1 MKSFGDFPK
10 EDKRQYAGGKIN
22 ITDGHIDRCIQKM
35 ERNEPI
41 IIDFF
46 CHGMYNPEIERIS
59 TPNFLLTLA
68 KTGRQSTT
76 KQIRHL
82 LRLFGDDVKDLL
94 YGNLDTIYG
103 KVNELS
109 SKVKEQI
116 SDNTEMKLYNGL
128 KAPHFNEGRNKIRKA
143 RFEKKAPPVFA
154 VFSNEGLPVNS
165 PRFFLEPDGVY
176 FLEDTMDMW
185 RRETMPARLN
195 KRFTSMSWGGTIP
208 VADLKKLHKV
218 YDIKNP
224 DKYYKSMSAQ
234 DIEMRNLELLKYYDM
249 KDNVMFRYVKH
260 NSLYIPE
267 PTIAYPVNVITE
279 DIKKEIEKRLRER
292 GITKKPVILFTFLQ
306 CKSISLDEDA
316 TDVLEAMDISDEVD
330 SNMKHAI
337 GHMYMN
343 YISPSRTEITT
354 QSKKSNTKKAKQA
367 KHAKQAKQTKQ
378 KTAKKA
384 KQTKKD
390 LCKDLV
396 EIDCKDIPECV
407 FIEAGKIKKC
417 VSKDNKGKTQKK
429 PRAKGTK
436 GKADVGTSE
445 CKGLPEAECKLP
457 KCIYTRGKR
466 RYCRKGSNTKRKT

>member
-10 EDKRQYAGGKIN
+10 EDKSQYAGGKIN

-46 CHGMYNPEIERIS
+46 CHGMYNPVIERIS

-76 KQIRHL
+76 RQIRLL

-94 YGNLDTIYG
+94 YGSLDTIYS
-103 KVNELS
+103 KVNALS
-109 SKVKEQI
+109 SKVKKQI
-116 SDNTEMKLYNGL
+116 SENTEMKLYNGL

-154 VFSNEGLPVNS
+154 VFSNEGTSVTS
-165 PRFFLEPDGVY
+165 PNFFLEPDGVY

-195 KRFTSMSWGGTIP
+195 KRFVNMSWGGTIP
-208 VADLKKLHKV
+208 VGNLKKLHKA
-218 YDIKNP
+218 YGIKNS
-224 DKYYKSMSAQ
+224 DKYYKSMTAQ
-234 DIEMRNLELLKYYDM
+234 DVEKRNMELLKYYDM

-260 NSLYIPE
+260 NSLYIPKS
-267 PTIAYPVNVITE
+267 TIAYPVNVITE

-316 TDVLEAMDISDEVD
+316 THVLEAMDISDEVD

-337 GHMYMN
+337 GHMYRN
-343 YISPSRTEITT
+343 YISPSRTEMTKTKTKTKTRTQAKTKSRTKTKTKARTNTGSKLPFNIVADDYKQISSLGAPSLVKANTKPALPPSPPAN
-354 QSKKSNTKKAKQA
+354 QSKKPGSI
-367 KHAKQAKQTKQ
+367 
-378 KTAKKA
+378 KTRK
-384 KQTKKD
+384 
-390 LCKDLV
+390 
-396 EIDCKDIPECV
+396 
-407 FIEAGKIKKC
+407 
-417 VSKDNKGKTQKK
+417 
-429 PRAKGTK
+429 
-436 GKADVGTSE
+436 
-445 CKGLPEAECKLP
+445 CKGRSREDCVADRNCL
-457 KCIYTRGKR
+457 YTSGKKR
-466 RYCRKGSNTKRKT
+466 QYCRVAKNKTRKRN